1 MTVVF
6 LNFSGGAKTRS
17 WQHLPRF
24 ISPFLKGPY
33 ASSDRGRKTRTAL
46 MRVFFCHM
54 VFQGNCA
61 WGRKAHV
68 IMLQI

>member
-6 LNFSGGAKTRS
+6 WNFSGGAKTLS

-24 ISPFLKGPY
+24 VRPFLAGPY
-33 ASSDRGRKTRTAL
+33 AFFSLYHL
-46 MRVFFCHM
+46 MRKALIRDLCHM
-54 VFQGNCA
+54 VFQGNCTCA
-61 WGRKAHV
+61 RMAHV